1 MADINIVL
9 PAKMVLTAGERDV
22 RFTPY
27 KENFVT
33 KVPAGYQL
41 VLVANTV
48 GQYLYYAKQGFVAGD
63 ATSDKKIIINVPA
76 KVTIKNNTK
85 KVMNF
90 IPYKENFQQE
100 LEAGQAC
107 IFEAKTAGQVLYY
120 LAQDTNGDEL
130 EGGLDVKQEV
140 VASSSTN
147 TVVEGE

>member
-1 MADINIVL
+1 MADINIKL
-9 PAKMVLTAGERDV
+9 PAKMVLTAGERTV

-33 KVPAGYQL
+33 AVPAGYQL
-41 VLVANTV
+41 GLVANTV
-48 GQYLYYAKQGFVAGD
+48 GQYLYYAKQGFVDGE
-63 ATSDKKIIINVPA
+63 ATGEKKIVINVPA
-76 KVTIKNNTK
+76 KITIKNSLN

-120 LAQDTNGDEL
+120 LSQDTNGDD
-130 EGGLDVKQEV
+130 EGGLDVKQE
-140 VASSSTN
+140 AIAADEATSD
-147 TVVEGE
+147 VVEGE